1 MNASH
6 VKSLATQQAITHA
19 GFSHNSHTL
28 LDCLRSWC
36 RHLASRL
43 FRLFS
48 GRSSNGQSEPSQ
60 IFVSRLSQDDVQ
72 TAIERVL
79 ARRLLS
85 SEVNAFQQAWRPQ
98 GLLDADDTYAF
109 RVASAR
115 YLGRAASVF
124 IYVLAADGYARFD
137 RKPLK
142 LVESALV
149 TLENPG
155 LNTPVQFVD

>member
-1 MNASH
+1 M
-6 VKSLATQQAITHA
+6 
-19 GFSHNSHTL
+19 FSTVQRL
-28 LDCLRSWC
+28 LR
-36 RHLASRL
+36 
-43 FRLFS
+43 RLFS
-48 GRSSNGQSEPSQ
+48 SRRGYNNPPSQ

-72 TAIERVL
+72 TAIKRVL
-79 ARRLLS
+79 GRRLLS
-85 SEVNAFQQAWRPQ
+85 SEVSAFQQAWRPQ

-124 IYVLAADGYARFD
+124 IYALAADGYARFD